1 MPKVLLIEDTPEMQ
15 RMYGYGLTKAGFE
28 VEIVG
33 SAGEALAH
41 VQSGIDFDVI
51 LVDLMLAGMSG
62 LDFLKSAN
70 LRTLMPGAKIVVLTN
85 VDNPEIIDKVKV
97 ASVDDYLVKS
107 QTDPIALANH
117 LQQMLQSVPPLAD
130 PLPKPAI

>member
-15 RMYGYGLTKAGFE
+15 RMYSYGLTKAGYDVE
-28 VEIVG
+28 VVG
-33 SAGEALAH
+33 SAGEGLAH

-70 LRTLMPGAKIVVLTN
+70 LKALMPNAKIAVLTN
-85 VDNPEIIDKVKV
+85 VDNPEIVAKVK
-97 ASVDDYLVKS
+97 AAEQIDGYLIKS
-107 QTDPIALANH
+107 QTEPAMLNDYLNKLLAA
-117 LQQMLQSVPPLAD
+117 PPSD
-130 PLPKPAI
+130 PLPNA